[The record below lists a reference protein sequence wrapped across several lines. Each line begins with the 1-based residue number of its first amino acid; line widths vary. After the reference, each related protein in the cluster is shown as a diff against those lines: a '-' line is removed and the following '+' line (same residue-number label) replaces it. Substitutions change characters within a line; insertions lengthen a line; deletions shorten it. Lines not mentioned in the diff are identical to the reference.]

1 MFLAGLPRKD
11 VTKFSNIH
19 FICASNL
26 VDSATLGKEIANDL
40 KSMYCIIDLSVHAR
54 GCKMKKSKTK

>member
-11 VTKFSNIH
+11 VTKFINIH

-40 KSMYCIIDLSVHAR
+40 KNMYVS
-54 GCKMKKSKTK
+54 

>member
-26 VDSATLGKEIANDL
+26 VDSVTLGKEIATYL
-40 KSMYCIIDLSVHAR
+40 KSMYCNCLFPGKEEMIAHQNLNV
-54 GCKMKKSKTK
+54 